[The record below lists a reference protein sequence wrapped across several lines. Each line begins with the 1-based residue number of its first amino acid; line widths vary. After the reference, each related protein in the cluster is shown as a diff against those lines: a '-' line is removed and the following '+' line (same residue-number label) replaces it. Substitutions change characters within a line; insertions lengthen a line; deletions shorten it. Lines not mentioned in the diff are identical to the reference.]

1 MSTAAQTDA
10 WVLSSSGRTT
20 RNLDQASHR
29 QNSTV
34 AAPFTSGPSPK
45 SYCAHMP
52 GSGIHGRNT
61 RRRPECQA
69 FFSRAT
75 ARRVVR
81 SDPAYPIA
89 VIFSCATSARILP
102 LLRSTSSSSLG
113 RKASITPGRSA
124 DAPGTSR
131 PSSLART

>member
-1 MSTAAQTDA
+1 MSTDAQTEA
-10 WVLSSSGRTT
+10 CVLSSNGITT
-20 RNLDQASHR
+20 RNRHHASHR

-34 AAPFTSGPSPK
+34 AAPFTAGPSPK
-45 SYCAHMP
+45 SYCAHIP
-52 GSGIHGRNT
+52 GSGTHGLKT
-61 RRRPECQA
+61 LRRPECQA

-81 SDPAYPIA
+81 SDPVNPIA

-113 RKASITPGRSA
+113 RNPSITPGRRDA
-124 DAPGTSR
+124 APGTSR

>member
-1 MSTAAQTDA
+1 MSRIG
-10 WVLSSSGRTT
+10 STT

-34 AAPFTSGPSPK
+34 AAPATSGPSPK
-45 SYCAHMP
+45 SYCAHIP
-52 GSGIHGRNT
+52 GSGIQGRNT

-69 FFSRAT
+69 LFSRAT

-81 SDPAYPIA
+81 SDPANPIA
-89 VIFSCATSARILP
+89 VIFSCATSARTLP
-102 LLRSTSSSSLG
+102 LLRSTSSSSFG
-113 RKASITPGRSA
+113 RNSSMTLRRGDA
-124 DAPGTSR
+124 APGTSR

>member
-1 MSTAAQTDA
+1 MQATVVARVRSQ
-10 WVLSSSGRTT
+10 VGITT
-20 RNLDQASHR
+20 RNRLQATQAQNR
-29 QNSTV
+29 QLGR
-34 AAPFTSGPSPK
+34 PQTSGPLAQ
-45 SYCAHMP
+45 SYCAHIP
-52 GSGIHGRNT
+52 GSGTHGRNT
-61 RRRPECQA
+61 RRRPECHA

-89 VIFSCATSARILP
+89 VIFSCATSARTLP

-113 RKASITPGRSA
+113 RNPSITPGRGA